1 MEHFQVAWVKHRQW
15 TPLGIH
21 QPVSIQR
28 AYGFQP
34 FPCSLVADMQ
44 VYKLPG
50 LCCIHRSRHPRLPA
64 TVASL
69 NDFSRPAVSILD
81 GDCLPNSS
89 DPMVSLCHHFFK
101 ILFWKGLIFIQQPAA
116 GSLTPYGTQP
126 FHLPHLMSTI
136 IFISATVYLKFLQLV
151 MSVRLWHDDIVTVC
165 DVIVFIVQTG
175 AHSNEHPPTVH
186 WARL

>member
-1 MEHFQVAWVKHRQW
+1 
-15 TPLGIH
+15 
-21 QPVSIQR
+21 
-28 AYGFQP
+28 
-34 FPCSLVADMQ
+34 MQ

-50 LCCIHRSRHPRLPA
+50 LCCSHRSRHPRLPA

-69 NDFSRPAVSILD
+69 NDFSRPAVSILPYWTATV
-81 GDCLPNSS
+81 CQTVQILWF
-89 DPMVSLCHHFFK
+89 LFAIIFFK

-151 MSVRLWHDDIVTVC
+151 MSVRLWHDDIVTLLSLLCKQERAVMNTHRLC
-165 DVIVFIVQTG
+165 IGPGCKPCILSIV
-175 AHSNEHPPTVH
+175 
-186 WARL
+186 